1 MSATAGAPSTTP
13 IRNHQPVTVPVSRPN
28 AAFAYAAVPPA
39 SGKRT
44 PSAAKVMASGADS
57 ASRPAHASTD
67 AGPAAS
73 AASAGSSST
82 PGPSTAP
89 TYRAVAD
96 RVESMD
102 DSVPRIRG
110 HLVPT

>member
-13 IRNHQPVTVPVSRPN
+13 VRNHQPVILPAARPN
-28 AAFAYAAVPPA
+28 AALAYAAVPPA

-44 PSAAKVMASGADS
+44 PSAANVVASGADS
-57 ASRPAHASTD
+57 ARRPAHASTD

-73 AASAGSSST
+73 AASEGSSST

-89 TYRAVAD
+89 TYRAVAE
-96 RVESMD
+96 RVDSMD

-110 HLVPT
+110 HVVLT